1 MAWIANYFLPHEAC
15 IELSEVRM
23 VLGMWDVIVWLVVLA
38 MVMSDEE
45 TKVELKQFSDYLR
58 NKNKIV
64 K

>member
-1 MAWIANYFLPHEAC
+1 MAWIANCFLPHEAC

-23 VLGMWDVIVWLVVLA
+23 VLGMSDVVWLVVLA